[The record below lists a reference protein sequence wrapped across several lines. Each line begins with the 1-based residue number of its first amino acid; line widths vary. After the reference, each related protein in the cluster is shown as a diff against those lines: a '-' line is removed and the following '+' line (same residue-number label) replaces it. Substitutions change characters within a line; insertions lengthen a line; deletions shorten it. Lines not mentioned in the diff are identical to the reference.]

1 MSALL
6 LTPERCGTGWSGEC
20 VVVVGGVV
28 VRCRIRSLVGEVGG
42 VVRVGGQNKDVGA
55 PCQ

>member
-1 MSALL
+1 M
-6 LTPERCGTGWSGEC
+6 
-20 VVVVGGVV
+20 VVGGVV

-42 VVRVGGQNKDVGA
+42 VVRVGDQNKDVGA

>member
-1 MSALL
+1 MRS
-6 LTPERCGTGWSGEC
+6 GTL
-20 VVVVGGVV
+20 VGGAV

-55 PCQ
+55 PCEWK